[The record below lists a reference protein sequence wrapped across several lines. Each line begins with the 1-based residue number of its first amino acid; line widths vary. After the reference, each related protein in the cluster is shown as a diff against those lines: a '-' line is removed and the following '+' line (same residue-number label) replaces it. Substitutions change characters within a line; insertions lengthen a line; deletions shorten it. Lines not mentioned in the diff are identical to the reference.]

1 MPPKEKEK
9 TEKYFM
15 GESHEPILKMKDLP
29 EFDSDSLND
38 DGIYELASE
47 MKKFFEAVHELSI
60 RVGKVVFA
68 NVGKKYLHR
77 NMSNNW
83 LNQHG
88 IPMRRKKR

>member
-1 MPPKEKEK
+1 MPPKEKEE

-38 DGIYELASE
+38 DGIYELDSG
-47 MKKFFEAVHELSI
+47 MKKFFEAVHELPI
-60 RVGKVVFA
+60 QVVKVVFA
-68 NVGKKYLHR
+68 NVGKKYVHR

-83 LNQHG
+83 LKQHG
-88 IPMRRKKR
+88 LPMRRKKR